1 MLKKKTAFFIQART
15 SSKRF
20 PQKIFKKIDNIPNII
35 FMIRRL
41 EKKFKKD
48 HIFVLTSNNKSD
60 DKLSNICRKNK
71 IKIFRGNLKN
81 VLDRYFSANK
91 LLNFKNIVRLTGDCP
106 LIDTNIIKKVLDKHF
121 KNKNDYTSNILKTSF
136 PQGLDVEVF
145 TKETLNIIFRY
156 AKKNYEKEHVTLYLR
171 NNQKKFKCQNI
182 VSRYDLS
189 HIRLCLDYREDL
201 DFIKNIV
208 KVSKNNRLQ
217 LNYKNM
223 ILITKKL
230 DTSHFNK
237 LNKKNKF
244 KNYLKFK

>member
-71 IKIFRGNLKN
+71 INIFRGNLKN